1 MKNGELIELFLV
13 NGTYESLVVA
23 ELANWNGKALKIP
36 RVEVSSCTRE
46 DIKDVGVYFLF
57 CEDPDGTLSV
67 YIGEAEN
74 IYERLLQHI
83 RDHKAGKE
91 QFYWNNAVAF
101 LGKDLNKASIRYLE
115 NKLVSIA
122 KMNGNYKVLT
132 KNTYQNTVIKE
143 STKSTLEKFIDN
155 LKLVL
160 TALGYKV
167 LTPAPVAKNDT
178 TYLYCKRAGANGK
191 GFVSNGG
198 FTVLKNSV
206 VSSKTVPSM
215 ETYGKSYYALRCQL
229 LETGVIKDNIFT
241 RDYEFNAPSAASSV
255 LLGRTSNGNI
265 EWLTETGT
273 KLKDLD
279 I

>member
-215 ETYGKSYYALRCQL
+215 ETYGKSYYALRC
-229 LETGVIKDNIFT
+229 
-241 RDYEFNAPSAASSV
+241 
-255 LLGRTSNGNI
+255 
-265 EWLTETGT
+265 
-273 KLKDLD
+273 
-279 I
+279 